1 MQRDS
6 DFYGRYFAELFL
18 YLYQYKV
25 KTSWLGLLIIKNR
38 QDDLGSELPYENE
51 LKTRITRLYLEDLL
65 HLKDLTPNLALLKLI
80 VVDNSEVASLGKSI
94 LRDAENEDEFQRR
107 FRLIE
112 AILKSKLPQLTIE
125 EVLEMFDLKTAKMPE
140 LGAYEALVKYW
151 EDKGQELGEAKL
163 LIRLLTRRCGALSDE
178 IQAKV
183 RSLPIP
189 ELESLG
195 EALLD
200 FQGMSDLESWFQSK
214 NHENG

>member
-1 MQRDS
+1 
-6 DFYGRYFAELFL
+6 
-18 YLYQYKV
+18 
-25 KTSWLGLLIIKNR
+25 
-38 QDDLGSELPYENE
+38 
-51 LKTRITRLYLEDLL
+51 
-65 HLKDLTPNLALLKLI
+65 
-80 VVDNSEVASLGKSI
+80 
-94 LRDAENEDEFQRR
+94 
-107 FRLIE
+107 
-112 AILKSKLPQLTIE
+112 
-125 EVLEMFDLKTAKMPE
+125 MFDLKTAKMPE